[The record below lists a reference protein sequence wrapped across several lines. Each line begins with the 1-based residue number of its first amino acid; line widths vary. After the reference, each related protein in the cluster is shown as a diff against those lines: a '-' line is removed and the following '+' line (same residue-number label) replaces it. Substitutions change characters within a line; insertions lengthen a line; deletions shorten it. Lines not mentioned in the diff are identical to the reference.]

1 MKYLLTAVLGL
12 SLFAAACQDPAAN
25 KAKATVNEPSAN
37 SANTSNTANAAP
49 VTAKGE
55 SLAINGENSKVEFT
69 GSKVTGKHEGGF
81 ETFSGTIDLVN
92 GKPAESSVSVDIDTA
107 SVFADD
113 EKLTGHL
120 KTKDFFEVEKF
131 PKATF
136 KSTKIEADAAKGA
149 DAYTVTGDFNLHGVT
164 KSISFPAMIKAG
176 ADAVDVSAEFAIN
189 RKDFGIV
196 YAGQADN
203 LINDNVVIKLTLKA
217 PRKK

>member
-1 MKYLLTAVLGL
+1 MT
-12 SLFAAACQDPAAN
+12 
-25 KAKATVNEPSAN
+25 
-37 SANTSNTANAAP
+37 
-49 VTAKGE
+49 
-55 SLAINGENSKVEFT
+55 
-69 GSKVTGKHEGGF
+69 
-81 ETFSGTIDLVN
+81 
-92 GKPAESSVSVDIDTA
+92 VDIETA

-120 KTKDFFEVEKF
+120 KSKDFFEVEKF

-149 DAYTVTGDFNLHGVT
+149 DAYAVTGDFDLHGVT
-164 KSISFPAMIKAG
+164 KSISFPATIQAG
-176 ADAVDVSAEFAIN
+176 ADAVEVNAEFAIN